1 MASIH
6 KRNGKYAVMY
16 NYVDENGKRKQKW
29 ESFKTQAEAM
39 KRKKEVEYKK
49 VAGTLTVPKCTTMS
63 ELLNEYVAM
72 YGKTTASV
80 HINKELQRVNRETL
94 KLLGKKDVIFI
105 FPSQSSLTT
114 TQQVLKSPK
123 TESSIR

>member
-39 KRKKEVEYKK
+39 KRKKEVE
-49 VAGTLTVPKCTTMS
+49 
-63 ELLNEYVAM
+63 
-72 YGKTTASV
+72 
-80 HINKELQRVNRETL
+80 
-94 KLLGKKDVIFI
+94 
-105 FPSQSSLTT
+105 
-114 TQQVLKSPK
+114 
-123 TESSIR
+123 